1 MPNVT
6 AEQIDQI
13 IRNQKKMY
21 NTGTTKP
28 IEFRKEQLKKLKSTI
43 SKYEKEIKEALYK
56 DLRKNDFEAYT
67 TEIGIVYSSIS
78 HALKYLEEWM
88 HPISVPTPVQFQPGK
103 SMIVH
108 DPYGVTLIIGPFN
121 YPFQLVMEPLIGA
134 IIGGNTAV
142 VKPSESSVETCKIIR
157 IILEEVFT
165 ADYVAVVEG
174 EKDETSALIHAPFDF
189 IFFTGS
195 VAVGK
200 IVAKA
205 AANRL
210 TPTILELGGK
220 SPTIVDQTANLEV
233 AAKRILWGKYV
244 NAGQTC
250 IAPDYVFVHE
260 SVKAPFIRQIKK
272 TLAKF
277 YGVNPQQSKDYGRII
292 NERQFD
298 RLQALV
304 HQQQGEILFGG
315 EADREDLYIAPTV
328 LQDIT
333 WESPIM
339 QEEIF
344 GPILPILVYSDLSQV
359 ISKIKERPKPLAAYF
374 FSETE
379 KAIQYFLD
387 ELPFGGGCINETITH
402 VGSLHLPFGGV
413 GESGAGNYHGKS
425 SFEAFTHQKSILKR
439 SSKLATNLLYPPYK
453 QKTALVKTI
462 LR

>member
-1 MPNVT
+1 MTNVT
-6 AEQIDQI
+6 AIEIDRLI
-13 IRNQKKMY
+13 NNQKKY
-21 NTGTTKP
+21 FNTGVTKP
-28 IEFRKEQLKKLKSTI
+28 IAFRKEQLKKLKSTI
-43 SKYEKEIKEALYK
+43 SKYEKEVKEALYK
-56 DLRKNDFEAYT
+56 DLRKSDFEAYT
-67 TEIGIVYSSIS
+67 TEIGIVYASIS
-78 HALKYLEEWM
+78 HALKNLEDWM
-88 HPISVPTPVQFQPGK
+88 HPITVPTPVQFQPGK

-142 VKPSESSVETCKIIR
+142 VKPSESSIETCKIIR
-157 IILEEVFT
+157 IILEEAFHS
-165 ADYVAVVEG
+165 DYIAVVEG
-174 EKDETSALIHAPFDF
+174 EKDETNALIHAPFDF

-210 TPTILELGGK
+210 TPHILELGGK
-220 SPTIVDQTANLEV
+220 SPVIVDQTANLEV
-233 AAKRILWGKYV
+233 AAKRILWGKFV

-260 SVKAPFIRQIKK
+260 SVKASFIRQVKK
-272 TLAKF
+272 TLSKF
-277 YGVNPQQSKDYGRII
+277 YGSNPQQSKDYGRII

-298 RLQALV
+298 RLHSLLQNHQADV
-304 HQQQGEILFGG
+304 LFGG
-315 EADREDLYIAPTV
+315 DTDREDLFIAPTV

-339 QEEIF
+339 QDEIF
-344 GPILPILVYSDLSQV
+344 GPLMPILVYSDLGQV
-359 ISKIKERPKPLAAYF
+359 IAQIRQRPKPLAAYF

-387 ELPFGGGCINETITH
+387 ELSFGGGCINETLTH

-413 GESGAGNYHGKS
+413 GESGVGAYHGKA

-439 SSKLATNLLYPPYK
+439 SSKLATNLFYPPYK
-453 QKTALVKTI
+453 QKAALVKTV

>member
-1 MPNVT
+1 MTNDI
-6 AEQIDQI
+6 AQQIDQL
-13 IRNQKKMY
+13 IRNQQNY
-21 NTGTTKP
+21 FDSSVTKP
-28 IEFRKEQLKKLKSTI
+28 LAFRKEQLRKLKTAI
-43 SKYEKEIKEALYK
+43 SKYEKDIQQALYD
-56 DLRKNDFEAYT
+56 DLRKSDFESYA
-67 TEIGIVYSSIS
+67 TEIGIVYASIS

-88 HPISVPTPVQFQPGK
+88 HPVSVPTPVQFQPGK

-142 VKPSESSVETCKIIR
+142 VKPSESSVHTSAIVKKII
-157 IILEEVFT
+157 EETFHR
-165 ADYVAVVEG
+165 DYLAVIEG
-174 EKDETSALIHAPFDF
+174 EKEETNALIHAPFDY

-210 TPTILELGGK
+210 TPHTLELGGK
-220 SPTIVDQTANLEV
+220 SPVIVDQTANLEI
-233 AAKRILWGKYV
+233 AAKRILWGKFV

-250 IAPDYVFVHE
+250 IAPDYIVVHE
-260 SVKAPFIRQIKK
+260 SVRVAFIRQIKK
-272 TLAKF
+272 ILVKF
-277 YGVNPQQSKDYGRII
+277 YGKDAQKSPDFGRII
-292 NERQFD
+292 NKRQFD
-298 RLQALV
+298 RLASLL
-304 HQQQGEILFGG
+304 QQQQQQILFGG
-315 EADREDLYIAPTV
+315 MTDQDDLYIEPTV
-328 LQDIT
+328 LQDVL
-333 WESPIM
+333 WEHPIM
-339 QEEIF
+339 QDEIF
-344 GPILPILVYSDLSQV
+344 GPILPILTYSDLGQV
-359 ISKIKERPKPLAAYF
+359 ITQIKKKPKPLAAYF

-413 GESGAGNYHGKS
+413 GESGVGNYHGKA
-425 SFEAFTHQKSILKR
+425 SFDTFTHQKSILKR

-453 QKTALVKTI
+453 QKKTLVKTI